1 MSLKKVM
8 KKYSY
13 EDYPTYS
20 AADAKKEGLMSIKYL
35 TSDLKK
41 KNSQEEDNNLKKD
54 LTGIKVEQD
63 EKDLKS
69 KDKKDKKNVNS
80 TQRKDIFYNSFKNIK
95 ERHQYREERIN
106 KLQHQKK
113 KIIKELKEQ
122 NNNNKNKK
130 K

>member
-1 MSLKKVM
+1 M

-20 AADAKKEGLMSIKYL
+20 VADAKKEGLMSIKFL

-41 KNSQEEDNNLKKD
+41 NTSQDEKINLKKE
-54 LTGIKVEQD
+54 LTEVKKDQD
-63 EKDLKS
+63 ENDIKPKNKKEEKS
-69 KDKKDKKNVNS
+69 SNS
-80 TQRKDIFYNSFKNIK
+80 TQRKDIFFNSFKNIK
-95 ERHQYREERIN
+95 ERHKYKEERIN

-122 NNNNKNKK
+122 NNKNKK